1 MDEQPPLREK
11 IVFLRRRSPGPH
23 PAPRPDATRM
33 RLTITTTVALI
44 AWSLLA
50 TLLLAGP
57 ASAHVYGC
65 SVHAS
70 TPTAGRAGFINY
82 RTEVQCNEVQPETLQ
97 NLDLTLEERIK
108 YPDGG
113 YSNWEP
119 VHATESEQ
127 LGSYTKAAE
136 YPCLAGQGAY
146 YRTRVELYYFHGTSG
161 FKTDT
166 SGYRYISCR

>member
-1 MDEQPPLREK
+1 MDKQPPLRER
-11 IVFLRRRSPGPH
+11 IVFLRRRSPGRY

-33 RLTITTTVALI
+33 RLTITTTVALG
-44 AWSLLA
+44 S
-50 TLLLAGP
+50 
-57 ASAHVYGC
+57 
-65 SVHAS
+65 S
-70 TPTAGRAGFINY
+70 TPT
-82 RTEVQCNEVQPETLQ
+82 
-97 NLDLTLEERIK
+97 
-108 YPDGG
+108 GG

-127 LGSYTKAAE
+127 LGSHTKAAE

-146 YRTRVELYYFHGTSG
+146 YRTRAELYYFHGTSG